1 MGPLLAVIVALIAMI
16 VFGWLSSKAGKGK
29 KQQSARILL
38 GVLAILG
45 GVILSV
51 RGLGIVGVYL
61 VPIGIGLLSPLL
73 GDSIPGMG
81 RGRQT
86 GTPPPRA
93 QSGRMS
99 IKEAAKVL
107 GVTETASLEEVE
119 AAYKAMM
126 KRVHPDAG
134 GSDGLAARVQ
144 EARDVL
150 MGKS

>member
-1 MGPLLAVIVALIAMI
+1 MGPLLAVIVALLAMI

-29 KQQSARILL
+29 KQQSGRILL
-38 GVLAILG
+38 GVLSILG

-61 VPIGIGLLSPLL
+61 IPIGIGLLSPLL

-81 RGRQT
+81 RGRQSRSA
-86 GTPPPRA
+86 PPRPP
-93 QSGRMS
+93 SGLMS
-99 IKEAAKVL
+99 AKEAAKVL
-107 GVTETASLEEVE
+107 GVTEAASRDEIE

-150 MGKS
+150 IGKP